1 MKNLKL
7 EPWMDETALRWLATL
22 DSWPRL
28 VRLVQTTLKQEPRK
42 FPHQIRAAAALLI
55 MIGREGLWPTS
66 SGILS
71 IEDVSGLARRQL
83 AQVKHLFSTQAR
95 LDRGLVKDRGFR
107 TLLNSLDEELR
118 ILEARASRDDSPALP
133 QEPPCS
139 WGDFWTKEE

>member
-1 MKNLKL
+1 MKELKL
-7 EPWMDETALRWLATL
+7 EPWMDETALRWLASL

-28 VRLVQTTLKQEPRK
+28 VRLLQKTLEQEPRK

-55 MIGREGLWPTS
+55 MIGRDGLWPVK
-66 SGILS
+66 SGIMSLQ
-71 IEDVSGLARRQL
+71 DVSGLARRQL

-118 ILEARASRDDSPALP
+118 ILEARASREDPRTLP

-139 WGDFWTKEE
+139 WGKFWNKDS